1 MRRRAITFLLCL
13 LVLGWPALATGQD
26 VEKPPKALWD
36 AFPLEPSVTPSPA
49 SAPAST
55 PARGVT
61 MRNEREDGIPSG
73 ALIALMVA
81 AAGIGAVAA
90 RMAARR
96 VPRTKRALT
105 VGTEP
110 APAPRA
116 EAPSQPASV
125 ISPPPAAQRVSTSQ
139 PPSTPVPALPAVPAK
154 PQSTPLPLPVSKR
167 SIEEHA
173 RPTAEPT
180 PTPELAPAPE
190 SGTRRRFRRNAKA
203 APEARPATVVKKW
216 PPRAPQSPTPKLAPS
231 GRFVPAA
238 TTHPGAPATCS
249 IKLGRRPPMGRFVA
263 VAAGGRIVARS
274 PVFKLKRT
282 EDDTGPT
289 PPEALRTLVAE
300 LTAAGWR
307 KTGSGRTPWDLR
319 FEREPQGTVTR
330 RASPPRA

>member
-1 MRRRAITFLLCL
+1 MRRRAVTFLLCL
-13 LVLGWPALATGQD
+13 LVLGCPALATGQD
-26 VEKPPKALWD
+26 VEKPPTELWD
-36 AFPLEPSVTPSPA
+36 EFPLEPSVTPSPA
-49 SAPAST
+49 TTPAST

-61 MRNEREDGIPSG
+61 AQNEREDGMPSG

-81 AAGIGAVAA
+81 AAGMGAVAA

-96 VPRTKRALT
+96 VPRANRALT
-105 VGTEP
+105 AGAEP

-125 ISPPPAAQRVSTSQ
+125 VSPPPAAQRVSTSQ
-139 PPSTPVPALPAVPAK
+139 PPSTPVPVLPAVPAK

-173 RPTAEPT
+173 QPTAEPT

-190 SGTRRRFRRNAKA
+190 SGTRRRFKRNANAPPDVPA
-203 APEARPATVVKKW
+203 ARTKRARP
-216 PPRAPQSPTPKLAPS
+216 PQSPTPKLAPS

-238 TTHPGAPATCS
+238 TTQPRAPATCS

-282 EDDTGPT
+282 DDDTGTT

-307 KTGSGRTPWDLR
+307 KTGTGRAPWELQ